1 MTDYGCKV
9 CRVLDERGLNRLDEE
24 LVARWHGESS
34 ERMGYRRLADWLNTT
49 LLRREMERAGVPT
62 GGDEARSRYER
73 LRGDDDTADAVGD
86 LLRRE
91 GVTVDSVREDF
102 VSYSVVRTHLR
113 DCLEEEREPS
123 PPADWEVDRI
133 AELEAYAT
141 AEAADAIRSLVNKGT
156 LSAGGEVEPAVSIRV
171 TCSSCGATVTVE
183 EALSAGTFCDCGQ

>member
-62 GGDEARSRYER
+62 GGDEARSRYDR

-113 DCLEEEREPS
+113 DCLGEERDSS
-123 PPADWEVDRI
+123 PPADWETDR
-133 AELEAYAT
+133 LEGLQAYT
-141 AEAADAIRSLVNKGT
+141 TDEAADAIRSLVNKGA
-156 LSAGGEVEPAVSIRV
+156 LSAGGEIEPVVSIRV
-171 TCSSCGATVTVE
+171 TCSACGVTVPVDD
-183 EALSAGTFCDCGQ
+183 ALAAGTFCDCST